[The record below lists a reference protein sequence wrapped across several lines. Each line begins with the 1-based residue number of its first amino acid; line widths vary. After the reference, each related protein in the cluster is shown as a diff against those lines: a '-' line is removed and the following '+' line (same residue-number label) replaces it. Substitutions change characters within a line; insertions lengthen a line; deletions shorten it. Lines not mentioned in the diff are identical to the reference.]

1 MAPVTSTYRLQL
13 GPDLD
18 LDGAARLLPYLRRLG
33 ASHAYLAPVLQ
44 AAPGST
50 HVYEVVDHSRVSAE
64 LGGEAAWDRLVGAA
78 REGDVGR
85 VVDVV
90 PNHMAIAG
98 RHNRWWW
105 DVLENGASSRYA
117 SYFDIAWNP
126 PEGRLGSRILMPVL
140 GDHYGRALERGELC
154 LRREGGE
161 LIVTYFENELP
172 IGVDTQAPL
181 LEAAAAR
188 APSERLAALAE
199 RGAALPELTV

>member
-33 ASHAYLAPVLQ
+33 ASHAYLSPVLQ

-50 HVYEVVDHSRVSAE
+50 HGYDVVDHSRVSAE

-78 REGDVGR
+78 RECDVGL
-85 VVDVV
+85 VLDVV

-105 DVLENGASSRYA
+105 DVLENGPSSVYA
-117 SYFDIAWNP
+117 GYFDVDWDP
-126 PEGRLGSRILMPVL
+126 PESKLRNRVL
-140 GDHYGRALERGELC
+140 L
-154 LRREGGE
+154 
-161 LIVTYFENELP
+161 
-172 IGVDTQAPL
+172 
-181 LEAAAAR
+181 
-188 APSERLAALAE
+188 
-199 RGAALPELTV
+199 